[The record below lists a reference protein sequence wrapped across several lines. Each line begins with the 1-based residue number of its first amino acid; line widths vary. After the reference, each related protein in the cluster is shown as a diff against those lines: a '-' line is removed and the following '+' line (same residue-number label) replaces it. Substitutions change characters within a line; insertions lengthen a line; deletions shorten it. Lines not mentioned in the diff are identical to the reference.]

1 MQAFMFCGKRQSAKT
16 KKQGN
21 ERSQRTRERERRRE
35 REREKEGER
44 QREKEGERELSAH
57 FPRPQINTVWLQ
69 MDVALAA
76 SQSSP

>member
-1 MQAFMFCGKRQSAKT
+1 MEG
-16 KKQGN
+16 G
-21 ERSQRTRERERRRE
+21 RESDKGRE
-35 REREKEGER
+35 REREKDRESKEGREREGER

-76 SQSSP
+76 SHSSP